1 MTDRPIT
8 SILFDLD
15 NTLIDRSEA
24 FERLFGHWYDTL
36 PTPDRPPDREEF
48 VSRMAR
54 YGIGYA
60 PIPEIYEE
68 MLEVW
73 LGSFSSLDAAVEA
86 HFAMMPAVVGLHPD
100 TEAMLK
106 WFRDEGVPV
115 GVVTN
120 GGTETQWGKLRKTGI
135 ADLVT
140 ACVVSQEFG
149 AWKPDPAIFNHALH
163 LIGAGAESTLFVG
176 DNSEHDILGAIGVGM
191 RTAWMRLGREWE
203 IESARPDYVLNA
215 VWEAEGLVSV

>member
-1 MTDRPIT
+1 
-8 SILFDLD
+8 
-15 NTLIDRSEA
+15 
-24 FERLFGHWYDTL
+24 
-36 PTPDRPPDREEF
+36 
-48 VSRMAR
+48 MAR

-86 HFAMMPAVVGLHPD
+86 HFAMMPEVVGLHPN

-106 WFRDEGVPV
+106 RFRDEGIPV

-163 LIGAGAESTLFVG
+163 LIGADAESTLFVG

-191 RTAWMRLGREWE
+191 RTAWMSLDREWE
-203 IESARPDYVLNA
+203 IESAYPDYILNA